1 VCSSDLEISMV
12 SRCDA
17 VAANDRKSGAFS
29 RENVPDLE
37 VVDVP
42 RESSFKVWAHG
53 YPYRTVR
60 WHFHPEYEIHLVTE
74 TSGRAFIGDYIST
87 FRPGNLVMVGPNLP
101 HNWISGVARGE
112 TVARRGLVLQF
123 TQSFMD
129 GCIAAMPEMR
139 AVEPMLAASCCGIE
153 FPDWTGDTAR
163 PILEAM
169 LESSGPARMAHFF
182 RLLALLQGAGF
193 RQLASASY
201 RPSPETYVSAPLNHV
216 IDHVARNIS
225 SDLRL
230 TDMAVLSGFTPS
242 SFSRAFK
249 RHTGLTFVRYVN
261 RLRIDNSCDLLMTT
275 DDSVADICFQ
285 VGFNNLSNFNRHFIA
300 QKRISPSAFRREYR
314 ENVRGRFV
322 EAGPDLALQ
331 ATVAGGLRG

>member
-1 VCSSDLEISMV
+1 MV
-12 SRCDA
+12 SRYESV
-17 VAANDRKSGAFS
+17 VASDRKSGVFG

-101 HNWISGVARGE
+101 HNWISDVARGE
-112 TVARRGLVLQF
+112 KIPRRGLVLQF

-139 AVEPMLAASCCGIE
+139 ALDAMLNASCCGIE
-153 FPDWTGDTAR
+153 FANGTGDAAK

-169 LESSGPARMAHFF
+169 LEASGPVRMAHFF
-182 RLLALLQGAGF
+182 RLLALLQGTEF

-216 IDHVARNIS
+216 IDHVARSIS

-230 TDMAVLSGFTPS
+230 TDMAALSGFTPS

-261 RLRIDNSCDLLMTT
+261 RLRIDNACDLLMTG
-275 DDSVADICFQ
+275 DDGIADICFQ

-300 QKRISPSAFRREYR
+300 QKQISPSAFRREYR
-314 ENVRGRFV
+314 QNVRSGFV
-322 EAGPDLALQ
+322 EIGADFTASEV
-331 ATVAGGLRG
+331 TVGGLRS